1 MKDRTEKDGDGV
13 EIGLVLKIA
22 GVGML
27 VAIISTVLSKAGR
40 DEQAM
45 LVTVGGI
52 LVVMLMLIEEIGI
65 LLETV
70 QSVFGL

>member
-1 MKDRTEKDGDGV
+1 M

-52 LVVMLMLIEEIGI
+52 LVVMLMLVEEMGV

-70 QSVFGL
+70 RGIFEL

>member
-1 MKDRTEKDGDGV
+1 MV
-13 EIGLVLKIA
+13 EVSLVLKIA

-27 VAIISTVLSKAGR
+27 VAIISTVLSKTGR

-52 LVVMLMLIEEIGI
+52 LVVMLMLIEQIGE
-65 LLETV
+65 LLEIV

>member
-1 MKDRTEKDGDGV
+1 M

-52 LVVMLMLIEEIGI
+52 LVVMLMLVEKMGV

-70 QSVFGL
+70 RSIFEL

>member
-1 MKDRTEKDGDGV
+1 M

-52 LVVMLMLIEEIGI
+52 LVVMLMLVEEMGV

-70 QSVFGL
+70 RSIFEI